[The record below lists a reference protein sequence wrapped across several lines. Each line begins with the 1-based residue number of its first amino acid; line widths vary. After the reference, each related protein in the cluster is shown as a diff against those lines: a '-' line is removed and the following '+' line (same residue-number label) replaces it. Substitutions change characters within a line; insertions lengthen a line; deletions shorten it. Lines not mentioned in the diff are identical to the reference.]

1 MRLLPRNPLAP
12 VTRTRLGPKDEKG
25 ASFSAD
31 GMGTQACVS
40 PSSVKYLR
48 AFVGIP
54 MDETEKVADKRL
66 IQQLT
71 LVGEHEGLV
80 KRFSG
85 FDKSRHT
92 VPKFASDR
100 AQQFL
105 GRLAERELAEWSE
118 ELFAAYRESMGY
130 RRKDISLV
138 VEGGVARIES
148 KDFVLERRYSLD
160 EDSPQRFRVE
170 TELMNASSL
179 DLLGHEPFN
188 QATGS
193 LFDRMRCHFKREVS
207 VESMVDGIEDCVE
220 SHVTVDYPSTC
231 EYCDARIEG
240 LDPVFR
246 FDSASLEIR
255 FRSYGMPRQMI
266 QAYRAMAGRLASIEV
281 MKDVL
286 SLG

>member
-1 MRLLPRNPLAP
+1 
-12 VTRTRLGPKDEKG
+12 
-25 ASFSAD
+25 
-31 GMGTQACVS
+31 MGTEACVS

-48 AFVGIP
+48 AFTEIL
-54 MDETEKVADKRL
+54 MDENEKVADQRL

-80 KRFSG
+80 KRFDG

-92 VPKFASDR
+92 APKFASDR

-105 GRLAERELAEWSE
+105 ARLAEPELVEWSE
-118 ELFAAYRESMGY
+118 ELFAAYRDAMKY

-148 KDFVLERRYSLD
+148 RDFVLERRYSLID
-160 EDSPQRFRVE
+160 DSPESYLVE

-179 DLLGHEPFN
+179 DLLEHEPFN

-193 LFDRMRCHFKREVS
+193 LFERMRCLFKRDVS
-207 VESMVDGIEDCVE
+207 VESMIDGIEDCGA
-220 SHVTVDYPSTC
+220 SQVTVDYPSTC
-231 EYCDARIEG
+231 AYCEARIEG

-266 QAYRAMAGRLASIEV
+266 QAYRAMAGKLASV
-281 MKDVL
+281 DVLKEAL

>member
-1 MRLLPRNPLAP
+1 
-12 VTRTRLGPKDEKG
+12 
-25 ASFSAD
+25 
-31 GMGTQACVS
+31 
-40 PSSVKYLR
+40 
-48 AFVGIP
+48 
-54 MDETEKVADKRL
+54 MDETEKGADKRL

-71 LVGEHEGLV
+71 LVGEQEGLV

-105 GRLAERELAEWSE
+105 ARLAEPELVEWSE
-118 ELFAAYRESMGY
+118 ELFAAYRNAMNY
-130 RRKDISLV
+130 RRRDISLV

-148 KDFVLERRYSLD
+148 KDFVLERRYLLFN
-160 EDSPQRFRVE
+160 DSPDSYLVE

-179 DLLGHEPFN
+179 DLFEHEPFN

-193 LFDRMRCHFKREVS
+193 LFERMRCLFKREVS
-207 VESMVDGIEDCVE
+207 VESMVDGIEDG
-220 SHVTVDYPSTC
+220 SLSQVTVDYPSTC
-231 EYCDARIEG
+231 EYCEARIEG

-266 QAYRAMAGRLASIEV
+266 QAYRAMAGELASV
-281 MKDVL
+281 DVLKDAL
-286 SLG
+286 SLGY